1 MPKKEHK
8 KKVGSAGR
16 LGPRYGTR
24 VRARVRAVEDREK
37 GYHRCP
43 ECRSKSVKRVASGIW
58 ECQRCET
65 KFAAK
70 AYTPS
75 TTPIEREISPTAEE
89 SGTE

>member
-1 MPKKEHK
+1 MPKKEPR

-16 LGPRYGTR
+16 LGSRYGTR

-43 ECRSKSVKRVASGIW
+43 ECRSESVKRVGSGIW
-58 ECQRCET
+58 KCQRCKT

-70 AYTPS
+70 AYTPNIA
-75 TTPIEREISPTAEE
+75 PIEKEISQTAE
-89 SGTE
+89 

>member
-1 MPKKEHK
+1 MPKKESR

-37 GYHRCP
+37 GYHLCP
-43 ECRSKSVKRVASGIW
+43 ECKSKSVKRVGSGIW

-75 TTPIEREISPTAEE
+75 ITSIKKEISQTSEE
-89 SGTE
+89 SET